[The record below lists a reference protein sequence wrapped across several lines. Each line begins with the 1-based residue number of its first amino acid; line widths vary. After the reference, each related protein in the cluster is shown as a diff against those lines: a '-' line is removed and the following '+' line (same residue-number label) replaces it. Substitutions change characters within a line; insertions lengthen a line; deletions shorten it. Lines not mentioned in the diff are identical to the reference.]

1 MKEMIFVIEDKG
13 QKVNTEEVLIGY
25 NSPVKSKTLAI
36 QGLSRTKDSIS
47 YCSLSAL
54 HAV

>member
-1 MKEMIFVIEDKG
+1 MIEDKG

-25 NSPVKSKTLAI
+25 NSPVKTLAR
-36 QGLSRTKDSIS
+36 QSLARTKDSIS

>member
-13 QKVNTEEVLIGY
+13 QKVNTEEVLGY
-25 NSPVKSKTLAI
+25 NSPVKTLAR
-36 QGLSRTKDSIS
+36 QGLARIS